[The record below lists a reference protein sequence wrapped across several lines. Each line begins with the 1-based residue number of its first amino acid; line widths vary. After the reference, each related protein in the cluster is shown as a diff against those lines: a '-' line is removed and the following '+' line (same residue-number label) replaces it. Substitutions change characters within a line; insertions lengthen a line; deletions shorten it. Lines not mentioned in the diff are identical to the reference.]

1 MVSFRSQII
10 DINLGFEF
18 NFKKFKIHKR
28 KTIYSPYIFAGLSFF
43 TFNPQA
49 QNNLDQWVDLQNLGT
64 EGQETEANANTG
76 ELMGTMEVLGLDVS
90 AGGLWNIDKSGE
102 DFIDLNKT
110 MLNFSHTLSDQAKV
124 YLKNDFNTD
133 WDRTESTIGIQVTF

>member
-1 MVSFRSQII
+1 MKTSIIGLLVAVFFSANVMAEESSVSSAT
-10 DINLGFEF
+10 DISWALTLE
-18 NFKKFKIHKR
+18 R
-28 KTIYSPYIFAGLSFF
+28 
-43 TFNPQA
+43 Q
-49 QNNLDQWVDLQNLGT
+49 
-64 EGQETEANANTG
+64 TEANANTG

-102 DFIDLNKT
+102 DFIDLNNT

>member
-1 MVSFRSQII
+1 MKTSIIGLLVAVFFSANVMAEESSVSSAT
-10 DINLGFEF
+10 DISWALKLE
-18 NFKKFKIHKR
+18 R
-28 KTIYSPYIFAGLSFF
+28 
-43 TFNPQA
+43 Q
-49 QNNLDQWVDLQNLGT
+49 
-64 EGQETEANANTG
+64 TEANANTG

-110 MLNFSHTLSDQAKV
+110 MLNFSHTLSDQEKV